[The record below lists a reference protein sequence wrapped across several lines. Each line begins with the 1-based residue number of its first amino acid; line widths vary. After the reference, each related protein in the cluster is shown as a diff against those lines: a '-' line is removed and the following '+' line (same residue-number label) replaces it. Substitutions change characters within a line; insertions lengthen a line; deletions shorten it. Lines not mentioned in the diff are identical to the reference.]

1 VKGEEEE
8 EREGEKRV
16 GVFRVKHG
24 EKITIGKR
32 ERENESRTVTS
43 VGPFF
48 LRICDARCA
57 AREWVGR

>member
-1 VKGEEEE
+1 M
-8 EREGEKRV
+8 KRGWV
-16 GVFRVKHG
+16 FFRVKHG

-48 LRICDARCA
+48 FFVFVTRDALP
-57 AREWVGR
+57 VSG